1 MRHGDACFWEVIMKK
16 FGLSSLVA
24 GLLMANVAGAEPV
37 AVKDGAIFIVSGGKL
52 SVQAVDPVAAPLPA
66 LCELAKTPELVPNAT
81 DVAINDNKA
90 FVTITDPVTKEVS
103 SVESFDVS
111 ECLSSYCDAEPVVN
125 LNNGH
130 KGELFIPCL
139 EVNGKR
145 YDITMEQR
153 GSSMN
158 WEVVGFPDSEH
169 HHGHDDDHDD
179 DHKH

>member
-1 MRHGDACFWEVIMKK
+1 
-16 FGLSSLVA
+16 
-24 GLLMANVAGAEPV
+24 
-37 AVKDGAIFIVSGGKL
+37 
-52 SVQAVDPVAAPLPA
+52 LPA

-81 DVAINDNKA
+81 DVAINDSKA

-125 LNNGH
+125 LNGGH

-169 HHGHDDDHDD
+169 HHGHDDDHGD